1 MQTSLWVYMPLLHI
15 SIGYTDLSV
24 HLCGPLHG
32 SIQPPFMSLWW
43 PLYGSVWP
51 LQWVCVAPFCGS
63 LQPLAQVSAAPS
75 TGLCS
80 PFHWSPQVYMDLST
94 APFVYF
100 CRSMQLLP
108 CITVA
113 PLQVPAAPSAGLHG
127 FMWTSPQ
134 FSVVPSEG
142 LCRSMQP
149 LSEADPG
156 FAMGRG
162 QRPSRGRG
170 TNIQFCQIGLLF
182 HSLQGSLY
190 RSLRV
195 YVAPLQVFIFP
206 SRILIG

>member
-1 MQTSLWVYMPLLHI
+1 M
-15 SIGYTDLSV
+15 
-24 HLCGPLHG
+24 
-32 SIQPPFMSLWW
+32 
-43 PLYGSVWP
+43 
-51 LQWVCVAPFCGS
+51 
-63 LQPLAQVSAAPS
+63 
-75 TGLCS
+75 GLCS

-156 FAMGRG
+156 FAMGG
-162 QRPSRGRG
+162 GKDPPGVGAPTYNFVKLAFSS
-170 TNIQFCQIGLLF
+170 TVYKAPFTGLCGF
-182 HSLQGSLY
+182 MWPLY
-190 RSLRV
+190 RSL
-195 YVAPLQVFIFP
+195 YFLAGF
-206 SRILIG
+206 